1 MMHQTAATE
10 TLAHRR
16 QSLLVEEFFY
26 FFLRLRKNEVRR
38 VVQLMQARH
47 PEEDQRQ
54 IARRL
59 IESKSHLSLLGGA
72 LLNAPLLMPGLGQA
86 LKLTGVVGAGSL
98 LTRMHLHLIL
108 EIACLF
114 GEDIDDSARVP
125 EMLAVIAAT
134 GLGAAAP
141 SVLAAHG
148 MKPMLMMPVGA
159 LSMTAITRLVGWSA
173 LRFYAARANFGDQPQ
188 DHSQG

>member
-125 EMLAVIAAT
+125 EMLAVITAT

>member
-72 LLNAPLLMPGLGQA
+72 LLNNPLLMPGLGQA

>member
-47 PEEDQRQ
+47 PEEDQSQ